1 MPYPRRRVRVF
12 RMINHTPINMPSE
25 RLGIFFA
32 VSAAVGVK
40 INPPI
45 IIGTAN
51 SHRKLSK
58 PRRIPNVM
66 TLVKPMIGSVIST
79 MPTAFLGSV
88 PFSRYTDVQIGPHP
102 PRC

>member
-1 MPYPRRRVRVF
+1 VF
-12 RMINHTPINMPSE
+12 RMINHTPISMPNE

-32 VSAAVGVK
+32 VNAAMGVRM
-40 INPPI
+40 NPPI
-45 IIGTAN
+45 IIGKAN

-66 TLVKPMIGSVIST
+66 TLVRLMIGSVIST

-88 PFSRYTDVQIGPHP
+88 PFNMYTDVQIGPIHHHY
-102 PRC
+102 